1 MQECRCQA
9 FLSRQSNRRRR
20 FKFLLTLRGAGV
32 LQFQKRG
39 IPMSRLIAVLI
50 ATALV
55 TGASAQDRA
64 QSNNVQTAPESGS
77 GQNPASDSIRQVT
90 VPAGTTVLLHL
101 KSPLDTHSAR
111 VGDGVYCETSF
122 PVTIENT
129 MAIPAGTYVKGRIT
143 RVERSGR
150 VKGRAELQVHFT
162 TLIFPSGYTVDLPGA
177 LQNTPGAENS
187 TMADNEGTV
196 KANGQKGKDAGTI
209 AKTGGAGAAVGGLAT
224 GTLKG
229 AGIGGGIGAGI
240 GLIGVLV
247 SRGQEVRLPT
257 GTSLEM
263 VLQRPLTVDVS
274 QDAARTNIRPRLHQ
288 NSSMQVR

>member
-1 MQECRCQA
+1 
-9 FLSRQSNRRRR
+9 
-20 FKFLLTLRGAGV
+20 
-32 LQFQKRG
+32 
-39 IPMSRLIAVLI
+39 MSRLIALLI
-50 ATALV
+50 AVVLV
-55 TGASAQDRA
+55 TTVQAQD
-64 QSNNVQTAPESGS
+64 NVQSSAASENGS
-77 GQNPASDSIRQVT
+77 GQASNRQIT

-101 KSPLDTHSAR
+101 KSPIDTHSAR

-122 PVTIENT
+122 PVTMDNI
-129 MAIPAGTYVKGRIT
+129 MAIPAGTFVKGRIT

-150 VKGRAELQVHFT
+150 IKGRAELQVHFT
-162 TLIFPSGYTVDLPGA
+162 TMIFPNGYTVDLPGA

-187 TMADNEGTV
+187 SVADKEGTV

-209 AKTGGAGAAVGGLAT
+209 ATGAGVGGAVGGLGT

-240 GLIGVLV
+240 GLIKVLAT
-247 SRGQEVRLPT
+247 RGQEVRLPT

-263 VLQRPLTVDVS
+263 VLQRPLTLDVG
-274 QDAARTNIRPRLHQ
+274 QDTGRTNVRPRLNQ